1 MLLYSTAEC
10 CTVNDFR
17 AFSPEMATKAM
28 CHRRGGAAQRESCE
42 SAGKST
48 EKAIVN
54 KAKQSKALSP
64 KKIKIKTSS
73 HNCTGLD
80 GISDYRHKKKRT
92 ALVWDG
98 KDDGSEED
106 HQNI

>member
-1 MLLYSTAEC
+1 MQSWCVMLLYSTAEC

-42 SAGKST
+42 SAGKGT

-64 KKIKIKTSS
+64 KK
-73 HNCTGLD
+73 
-80 GISDYRHKKKRT
+80 
-92 ALVWDG
+92 
-98 KDDGSEED
+98 
-106 HQNI
+106 